1 MEKGWFV
8 PSRLGQKVLDEVPDP
23 VQHVRAQERI
33 GVGLDLH
40 PLINNAV
47 RPQFLLGQYDAA
59 VLIAMRT
66 VEERVRE
73 LAAAGNEDI
82 GVNLMKR
89 TFAKEGP
96 LRDED
101 ADAGEADAQ
110 MAPSSGER
118 SAYSRIPR
126 PTAAC
131 ITRTPPRPPR
141 RSSLP
146 ISFYEF
152 STESGGVQLYI
163 VTGEPEVKPLARR
176 AAQQEEQAPA
186 AAASREAE
194 RQQGGVG
201 NQKDKECHEARCR
214 ESHLKAEDDLLAGQ
228 IEAISISSGLLPPAL
243 CPDH

>member
-8 PSRLGQKVLDEVPDP
+8 PSRLGRKILDEVPDP

-89 TFAKEGP
+89 AFAKEGP

-110 MAPSSGER
+110 MALFWGAIGVFKNPASHRRVHYEN
-118 SAYSRIPR
+118 
-126 PTAAC
+126 PTEAA
-131 ITRTPPRPPR
+131 
-141 RSSLP
+141 
-146 ISFYEF
+146 
-152 STESGGVQLYI
+152 
-163 VTGEPEVKPLARR
+163 
-176 AAQQEEQAPA
+176 
-186 AAASREAE
+186 EA
-194 RQQGGVG
+194 VLF
-201 NQKDKECHEARCR
+201 A
-214 ESHLKAEDDLLAGQ
+214 DLLLRILDRVRG
-228 IEAISISSGLLPPAL
+228 SG
-243 CPDH
+243 